1 MVRLVPS
8 DLQKVLKEVETSD
21 LAKAMKGAK
30 PETSAAIYKTMSK
43 RQAAGV
49 REEVE
54 MLPPLRAKDME
65 QAQEKVIEVVRK
77 LEEAEEITIDSE
89 E

>member
-1 MVRLVPS
+1 
-8 DLQKVLKEVETSD
+8 
-21 LAKAMKGAK
+21 
-30 PETSAAIYKTMSK
+30 MSK

-49 REEVE
+49 RDEVE

-77 LEEAEEITIDSE
+77 LEEAEEITTDSE